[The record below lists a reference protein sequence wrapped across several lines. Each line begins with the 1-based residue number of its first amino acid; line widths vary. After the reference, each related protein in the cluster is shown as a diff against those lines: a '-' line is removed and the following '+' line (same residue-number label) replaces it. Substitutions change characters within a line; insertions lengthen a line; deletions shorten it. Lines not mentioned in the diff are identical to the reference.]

1 MTAAKYSDGDL
12 NNLYR
17 IAVTE
22 GVDKLEH
29 GEKIALIRWCKRTNH
44 PVPNMKTT
52 PNTVKPI
59 VKPKEHPA
67 MPATVETTA
76 PATPPATPSEYFTA
90 LGFTEVNTSN
100 GKAGFMTEETA
111 EDMILLKAVR
121 FVDDWPDDIETDSP
135 KPETRWTKPAQALV
149 RFSGRI
155 GIIADDL
162 DRRAA
167 MSVRR
172 RINHNTLATFKNA
185 APTGTWH
192 SEIAPDH
199 HHPGRW
205 IVLAQHQAAKTT
217 GKTRR

>member
-1 MTAAKYSDGDL
+1 
-12 NNLYR
+12 
-17 IAVTE
+17 
-22 GVDKLEH
+22 
-29 GEKIALIRWCKRTNH
+29 
-44 PVPNMKTT
+44 
-52 PNTVKPI
+52 
-59 VKPKEHPA
+59 